1 MERYNALVS
10 GYLRGLH
17 GCFIVFDVTDR
28 ESFNKIETWIQLYKD
43 FNKNQKRIMILLG
56 NKVDLNNR
64 VVSKDEAVD
73 FAAKKGLHY
82 LETSAK
88 TLENV
93 AEAFDAMVEQILNSR
108 KEIAFKKKNN
118 STIKLSTFQKV
129 KRTIS
134 KFCCE

>member
-1 MERYNALVS
+1 
-10 GYLRGLH
+10 
-17 GCFIVFDVTDR
+17 
-28 ESFNKIETWIQLYKD
+28 
-43 FNKNQKRIMILLG
+43 MILLG

-73 FAAKKGLHY
+73 YATKNGLLY

-88 TLENV
+88 TMENV

-108 KEIAFKKKNN
+108 KEIVFKKKNTTN

>member
-1 MERYNALVS
+1 
-10 GYLRGLH
+10 
-17 GCFIVFDVTDR
+17 
-28 ESFNKIETWIQLYKD
+28 
-43 FNKNQKRIMILLG
+43 MILLG

-73 FAAKKGLHY
+73 YSAKNGLLY
-82 LETSAK
+82 FETSAK
-88 TLENV
+88 TMENV

-108 KEIAFKKKNN
+108 KEIVFKKKNTTN
-118 STIKLSTFQKV
+118 STIKLSAFQKV